1 MSDELFAGRTPE
13 EIAEIRAIV
22 ADFRLMDDDFMSVVF
37 NDEPELVGFVLGII
51 LERDDLTVESV
62 KTQVEYKSLMGR
74 SIRLDVKAVDRSGK
88 VYNIEIQ
95 RSERGAQVR
104 RARFYSSMI
113 DSGLLEK
120 AQDFDE
126 LADTYVIF
134 ITERDKFGRGLP
146 MYHVERTVC
155 ELGESFDDGAH
166 IIYVN
171 GEYRHSDPIGK
182 LMHDFHCRTGDDM
195 FYSPIAERVDYFKET
210 EGGNEQMCRAVED
223 LTKKYELR
231 GEQRGEYKRA
241 VNMAIKLIVN
251 GRLSVEEIAE
261 CSELTVEEIMKL
273 KEQYEG

>member
-1 MSDELFAGRTPE
+1 MSEELFAGMTPE
-13 EIAEIRAIV
+13 EIAEIREIV
-22 ADFRLMDDDFMSVVF
+22 ANFRLMDDDFMSVVF
-37 NDEPELVGFVLGII
+37 NDDPELVGFVLGII

-74 SIRLDVKAVDRSGK
+74 SIRLDVKAVDKSGK

-95 RSERGAQVR
+95 RSDRGAQFR

-146 MYHVERTVC
+146 IYHVERTVR

-171 GEYRHSDPIGK
+171 GEYRHDDPIGK
-182 LMHDFHCRTGDDM
+182 LMHDFHCKTGGDM
-195 FYSPIAERVDYFKET
+195 FYPPIAERVDYFKVT
-210 EGGNEQMCRAVED
+210 EGGNEQMCRSVEN
-223 LTKKYELR
+223 LTKRYEQR
-231 GEQRGEYKRA
+231 GEQRGKRSQ
-241 VNMAIKLIVN
+241 AIATVQVLLEMGKNTLD
-251 GRLSVEEIAE
+251 EIAII
-261 CSELTVEEIMKL
+261 SGLTLDEVKAIAKL
-273 KEQYEG
+273 YNA